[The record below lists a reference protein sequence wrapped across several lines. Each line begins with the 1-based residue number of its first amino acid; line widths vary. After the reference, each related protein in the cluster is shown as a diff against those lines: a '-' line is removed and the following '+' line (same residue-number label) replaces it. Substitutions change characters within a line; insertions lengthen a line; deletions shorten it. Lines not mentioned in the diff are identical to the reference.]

1 VWRAYHA
8 KTEKEIADYKSLLLE
23 NSIRPMALQIW
34 TMNADGTNK
43 KQVTS
48 NEAANFAPYSFPNS
62 NRIIFSSNLHYPKG
76 RDFDLY
82 AINID
87 GTGLERVT

>member
-1 VWRAYHA
+1 
-8 KTEKEIADYKSLLLE
+8 
-23 NSIRPMALQIW
+23 MALQIW

-62 NRIIFSSNLHYPKG
+62 NRIIFSPNLNNPKR
-76 RDFDLY
+76 RDSDLY

-87 GTGLERVT
+87 ATVLERITYFNGFDGFPMFSPDGNSVCL